1 MTTQTRTWDHGGD
14 VTGEHGGA
22 AARAT
27 GGSVSMPLSPWILP
41 LIVLLAILCGVS
53 IGLTAFAFTSAEN
66 AEREA
71 RMLEYYIM
79 ELDGKLMAAGVI
91 ESKESYSAKKRKE

>member
-1 MTTQTRTWDHGGD
+1 MDD
-14 VTGEHGGA
+14 
-22 AARAT
+22 
-27 GGSVSMPLSPWILP
+27 PLSQFYASPQVSGQSASVVQIESSKLVP
-41 LIVLLAILCGVS
+41 LVIVLAILSGVA
-53 IGLTAFAFTSAEN
+53 IGLTSFAFTAASD

-71 RMLEYYIM
+71 RMLEYYVM

>member
-1 MTTQTRTWDHGGD
+1 MTTQTRTDIHE
-14 VTGEHGGA
+14 TRHHSPSA
-22 AARAT
+22 
-27 GGSVSMPLSPWILP
+27 SVSISGERLVPLV
-41 LIVLLAILCGVS
+41 IVLAILSGIA
-53 IGLTAFAFTSAEN
+53 IGFTAFAFNSAGN

-71 RMLEYYIM
+71 RMLEYYVM

>member
-1 MTTQTRTWDHGGD
+1 MSTQTRSWEHDGVVH
-14 VTGEHGGA
+14 GEHGGA

-27 GGSVSMPLSPWILP
+27 GGSISFPVSPWLLP
-41 LIVLLAILCGVS
+41 MIVVLAILCGIS
-53 IGLTAFAFTSAEN
+53 IGLTAFAFTAAEN

-71 RMLEYYIM
+71 RMLEYYVM
-79 ELDGKLMAAGVI
+79 ELDGKLMSAGVI

>member
-1 MTTQTRTWDHGGD
+1 MSTQTRSWEHEGI
-14 VTGEHGGA
+14 VCGEHGGA

-27 GGSVSMPLSPWILP
+27 GGNVTLP
-41 LIVLLAILCGVS
+41 LGPWVMPMMVILAMLCGLS
-53 IGLTAFAFTSAEN
+53 IGLTAFAFTAADN

-71 RMLEYYIM
+71 RMLEYYVM
-79 ELDGKLMAAGVI
+79 ELDGKLMAAGII

>member
-1 MTTQTRTWDHGGD
+1 MTTQTRSWEHGGD

-27 GGSVSMPLSPWILP
+27 GGSVSMQISPWLMPI
-41 LIVLLAILCGVS
+41 IVVIAILAGIA
-53 IGLTAFAFTSAEN
+53 IGFTAFAFNSAEK

-71 RMLEYYIM
+71 RMLEYYVM

-91 ESKESYSAKKRKE
+91 ESKESFSAKKRKE